1 MTNSRRFTRS
11 PLGKGQ
17 QPIRDVEP
25 ERLGG
30 LEVDDERVFVRLLD
44 RQVAGCRP
52 LKDAIDVTCRLPILV
67 ERVDGDAVAHQTAD
81 PGKLRVPG

>member
-1 MTNSRRFTRS
+1 VTNSRRF
-11 PLGKGQ
+11 LDHLVGKGQ
-17 QPIRDVEP
+17 QPIWDVEP
-25 ERLGG
+25 ERLGA
-30 LEVDDERVFVRLLD
+30 LEVDDERVFV
-44 RQVAGCRP
+44 QVAGFRP